1 MFELSIDSKTFYY
14 GRSQEADFRKCT
26 FENHLFICLFYVQP
40 QGRNRKRRMSKS
52 PKITLIEVAKRA
64 GVSPATVSNAINS
77 ARYVDADTKKRI
89 ELAIADL
96 GYVPNLKARRLRTG
110 KANAIAVFSSMP
122 FSISAGASRLGF
134 MMEIAASAA
143 VAALEKR
150 LSLIL
155 VPPLPVSDP
164 GFDHLEADGA
174 IVIEPSIDDP
184 HIAELMRRGVP
195 TVAIGRPGPG
205 FSNKVPYVDLQP
217 KIVTEKVIRHFLK
230 TGAKAPA
237 LFIGKTNR
245 AAFHETETAYRRIA
259 GEDGF
264 EPVVLYLDEAQGEEA
279 GHAAALSILESR
291 PRVDAIFVLID
302 TFATGVIRALNERGI
317 AMPETMRV
325 ATRYDGLRARES
337 TPRLTA
343 FNLHLDEIAQ
353 LALDRLMRAMAGDDA
368 PLSIKGP
375 EPEIIVRE
383 SSAR

>member
-1 MFELSIDSKTFYY
+1 M
-14 GRSQEADFRKCT
+14 RK
-26 FENHLFICLFYVQP
+26 P
-40 QGRNRKRRMSKS
+40 
-52 PKITLIEVAKRA
+52 PKVTLIEVAKQA

-77 ARYVDADTKKRI
+77 ARYVDAETKKRI
-89 ELAIADL
+89 DMAIADL

-122 FSISAGASRLGF
+122 FSISAGPSRLGF

-150 LSLIL
+150 LSLVL
-155 VPPLPVSDP
+155 VPPLPVNDP

-217 KIVTEKVIRHFLK
+217 KVVTAKVIRHFIQ
-230 TGAKAPA
+230 TGANSPA

-245 AAFHETETAYRRIA
+245 AAFHETETAYRHMA
-259 GEDGF
+259 AEAGF
-264 EPVVLYLDEAQGEEA
+264 EPIVAYLDEAEGEDA
-279 GHAAALSILESR
+279 GHQATLRILDSR
-291 PRVDAIFVLID
+291 PNVDAIFVLID
-302 TFATGVIRALNERGI
+302 TFATGAVRALNERGI
-317 AMPETMRV
+317 AIPEKMRI

-343 FNLHLDEIAQ
+343 FNLHLDEIAR
-353 LALDRLMRAMAGDDA
+353 LALLRLMQSMEGDVA
-368 PLSIKGP
+368 PLTIIGP
-375 EPEIIVRE
+375 EPEIVVRE
-383 SSAR
+383 SSAGAG

>member
-1 MFELSIDSKTFYY
+1 
-14 GRSQEADFRKCT
+14 
-26 FENHLFICLFYVQP
+26 
-40 QGRNRKRRMSKS
+40 MSK
-52 PKITLIEVAKRA
+52 PAKVTLIEVAKRA

-77 ARYVDADTKKRI
+77 ARYVDTETKKRVDR
-89 ELAIADL
+89 AIADL

-122 FSISAGASRLGF
+122 FSISAGPSRLGF

-150 LSLIL
+150 LSLVL
-155 VPPLPVSDP
+155 VPPLPVNDP

-205 FSNKVPYVDLQP
+205 FSNTVPYIDLQP
-217 KIVTEKVIRHFLK
+217 KVVTEKVIRHFLE
-230 TGAKAPA
+230 TGASSPA

-245 AAFHETETAYRRIA
+245 AAFHETETAYRRLA
-259 GEDGF
+259 QETGF
-264 EPVVLYLDEAQGEEA
+264 EPVVAYLDEADGEEA
-279 GHAAALSILESR
+279 GHQATLRILDSR
-291 PRVDAIFVLID
+291 PGIDALFVLID
-302 TFATGVIRALNERGI
+302 TFATGAVRALNERGI
-317 AMPETMRV
+317 AMPDRMRV

-343 FNLHLDEIAQ
+343 FNLHLDEIAR
-353 LALDRLMRAMAGDDA
+353 LALAGLMRAMEGDA
-368 PLSIKGP
+368 QPLSIKGP
-375 EPEIIVRE
+375 EPEIVVRE
-383 SSAR
+383 SSARSKNPRPDC